1 MASDFAPVPPPARA
15 PWGPAVGI
23 GGALFATLAL
33 GFTEGCLEVERRP
46 IPLRFALRFAAA
58 NVLPSAVWS
67 SVPARHVAAASG
79 VPLSALISDADPHSV
94 AAGKRLVLARSV
106 RALRLAVGSYGLA
119 WSLWRWHSYR
129 NNNMEEVVQYEERV
143 VRLAPVD
150 SPLSRASRRKHAG
163 HIVTVP
169 VTTEKQAVEWERV
182 GVEVQS
188 DEEVKRVEVIEVEI
202 RNAEGAEKYTEQL
215 KNMASRGDGASLCSV
230 AVLPPCGPPLPMS
243 VIEAFDVCFNP
254 LSAVLTFIASVC
266 HDRDA
271 THVIL
276 VDASMDDGADAA
288 SVGSCLSTQ
297 QLVTGLLWRHGI
309 TATVFKAQHREL
321 VDEGEAASDH
331 LTESRSGL
339 VFFVS
344 ESLRSGHS
352 AARALIEQGVVAP
365 PNACFIVEESLS
377 GQRVL
382 CEGLQ
387 AQSAM
392 LLMGPSSEE
401 EEGVLEDPGQDRSED
416 KEEQESVATYLSIAD
431 VSDQTLQGIRKM
443 VRQGKR
449 SEVIQAAVY
458 QAYGTQR
465 VVAPTRFDQFSDLQV

>member
-15 PWGPAVGI
+15 PWGPAVGV

-67 SVPARHVAAASG
+67 SVPVRHVAAASG

-94 AAGKRLVLARSV
+94 TAGKRLVLARSV

-129 NNNMEEVVQYEERV
+129 NNNMEEVVQYEEGV

-188 DEEVKRVEVIEVEI
+188 DEE
-202 RNAEGAEKYTEQL
+202 L

-266 HDRDA
+266 HDRDV

-276 VDASMDDGADAA
+276 VDVSMDDGADAA

-339 VFFVS
+339 VFFAS

-377 GQRVL
+377 GQRGL